1 MDWSHADTPRAGD
14 CPIPSIHCRSHVT
27 ADTQCRRDDPITR
40 CVSSERIF
48 FAVFEGS
55 NPETFF
61 HDFARGF
68 ARDNPSSLRSFRARH
83 NPYLTLWKVDRKF
96 RRCLILH
103 LLFLKLIWITFSPLF
118 QSPIGSPLSQHQ
130 VQLPQW
136 CLRKIPPAFSVQSSL
151 EIKAFLQLKEIAEPF
166 HVFWRKLLVAH
177 LNQLCGILSEI
188 LPPIRQCRTG
198 EQNTPSCDIS
208 ICYRI
213 RKTYNGES
221 AVISYVR
228 LQCLELFVRLV

>member
-68 ARDNPSSLRSFRARH
+68 ARDNPSSLRSFRASRH
-83 NPYLTLWKVDRKF
+83 G
-96 RRCLILH
+96 
-103 LLFLKLIWITFSPLF
+103 LLNYSNNVWMNKHRPSSENISIHKRQAKSKFSPARKNA
-118 QSPIGSPLSQHQ
+118 PIANAHIIYYSFYPKD
-130 VQLPQW
+130 PQ
-136 CLRKIPPAFSVQSSL
+136 PNPTFEA
-151 EIKAFLQLKEIAEPF
+151 
-166 HVFWRKLLVAH
+166 
-177 LNQLCGILSEI
+177 
-188 LPPIRQCRTG
+188 
-198 EQNTPSCDIS
+198 
-208 ICYRI
+208 
-213 RKTYNGES
+213 
-221 AVISYVR
+221 
-228 LQCLELFVRLV
+228 

>member
-68 ARDNPSSLRSFRARH
+68 ARDNPSSLRSFRAFES
-83 NPYLTLWKVDRKF
+83 KVMSKR
-96 RRCLILH
+96 
-103 LLFLKLIWITFSPLF
+103 ITNEGCYPEN
-118 QSPIGSPLSQHQ
+118 
-130 VQLPQW
+130 W
-136 CLRKIPPAFSVQSSL
+136 RKIRASS
-151 EIKAFLQLKEIAEPF
+151 
-166 HVFWRKLLVAH
+166 RKLA
-177 LNQLCGILSEI
+177 GIWD
-188 LPPIRQCRTG
+188 PIF
-198 EQNTPSCDIS
+198 
-208 ICYRI
+208 
-213 RKTYNGES
+213 
-221 AVISYVR
+221 A
-228 LQCLELFVRLV
+228 L